1 MDDFYL
7 ELLNQ
12 TGLAC
17 ITDPLGNISWVND
30 NFSKASGFNRS
41 ELLEKNISLL
51 KPEWKGGDLAREIAK
66 NDLAQRYWRGEIRYT
81 SKSGRHYWVDS
92 IASIKAKP
100 DGTVAHYYFQFDIT
114 DKKLAEENL
123 HFSHTNF
130 QLLFENTQDIVAVI
144 DSEGTYKYL
153 SPSASRLSGYQTEE
167 LVGKKAFDFFHPDD
181 IEHMRVHSLVPAL
194 EGKETSVEFRFRTKD
209 GTYLWFEAN
218 TKTIF
223 DPQTGAISGICTFSR
238 DITEKKKDKQSLTA
252 SMELYHSLVNNLPLS
267 VWRKDSVGR
276 LTYVNKTLVE
286 TIKLSEKEL
295 LGKTNYDLYSKED
308 ADKYALDD
316 AFVLQ
321 SGLPYKGT
329 ELNIHPVTKEKSY
342 LETIKIPIRNA
353 DGKIDGLQG
362 VFWDVTEVVNATE
375 KILRSQRHFK
385 KLVNR
390 IHEIILLSDKTG
402 RIMYCSESS
411 DAILGYSSDA
421 VVSKKLYELFPEY
434 EHQGI
439 REVFNR
445 ASYVSGSLVSTE
457 LRIRNKKGELRWAE
471 LSLCNY
477 SDDVDIKAIIVNIKD
492 IHAQKKAAEN
502 IRYQANLLQEVSDAI
517 ISTDEN
523 FRVVSWNKA
532 AEKTYGYSQEEAT
545 DKTMEELVAT
555 EYPSHTVEAVSQA
568 LAETGVWEGEVIQ
581 TSKSGLR
588 LHMLSSV
595 SAIKDEFG
603 KPIGSIAVNRNI
615 TDWKEA
621 EKTLRL
627 QNEQLTEIAWLHSH
641 KVRGPVAT
649 IMGLMNIYNWSNP
662 QAKESVDIIK
672 KVDQVIRQLD
682 IIIHDV
688 VRKTGELYQ
697 IKKPE

>member
-7 ELLNQ
+7 ELLDN

-30 NFSKASGFNRS
+30 NFCKVSGFNRS
-41 ELLEKNISLL
+41 ELLERNIDQL
-51 KPEWKGGDLAREIAK
+51 KPEWKGGDLPREIAK
-66 NDLAQRYWRGEIRYT
+66 NDSGQESWRGEIRYT
-81 SKSGRHYWVDS
+81 AKSGQYYWVDS
-92 IASIKAKP
+92 IASVKAQP

-123 HFSHTNF
+123 HFSHANF
-130 QLLFENTQDIVAVI
+130 QLLFENTQDIVAII

-167 LVGKKAFDFFHPDD
+167 LVGRKAFDFFHPDD
-181 IEHMRVHSLVPAL
+181 IEYMLVHSLAPAL
-194 EGKETSVEFRFRTKD
+194 EGKETSIEFRFRIKN

-223 DPQTGAISGICTFSR
+223 DPQTGAVSGICTFSR
-238 DITEKKKDKQSLTA
+238 DITEKKKDKQNLTA

-286 TIKLSEKEL
+286 NIKLSEEEL
-295 LGKTNYDLYSKED
+295 LGKTNYDLYSRED

-353 DGKIDGLQG
+353 EGAIDGLQG
-362 VFWDVTEVVNATE
+362 VFWDVTEIVNATE

-385 KLVNR
+385 KLVNS
-390 IHEIILLSDKTG
+390 IHEIILLCDKAG
-402 RIMYCSESS
+402 RIMYCSDSA
-411 DAILGYSSDA
+411 DAILGYTSDA
-421 VVSKKLYELFPEY
+421 VVGKKLYELFPDD
-434 EHQGI
+434 EHPPVQD
-439 REVFNR
+439 VFSR
-445 ASYVSGSLVSTE
+445 CTYVSGSLMSTE
-457 LRIRNKKGELRWAE
+457 LRIKNKKGELRWVE
-471 LSLCNY
+471 LTLCNY
-477 SDDVDIKAIIVNIKD
+477 SDDVDIKAIIINIKD

-517 ISTDEN
+517 VSTDEN
-523 FRVVSWNKA
+523 FRVVSWNNA
-532 AEKTYGYSQEEAT
+532 AEKTYGYSQQEAT
-545 DKTMEELVAT
+545 GRSMAELVAT
-555 EYPSHTVEAVSQA
+555 AYTDYTVEAMLQT
-568 LAETGVWEGEVIQ
+568 LTENGVWEGEVTQ
-581 TSKSGLR
+581 TSKNGLQ

-595 SAIKDEFG
+595 SVIKDDFG
-603 KPIGSIAVNRNI
+603 KPTGSIAVNRNI

-649 IMGLMNIYNWSNP
+649 IMGLMNIYDWTNP
-662 QAKESVDIIK
+662 QTRENIDIIK

-682 IIIHDV
+682 LIIHDV